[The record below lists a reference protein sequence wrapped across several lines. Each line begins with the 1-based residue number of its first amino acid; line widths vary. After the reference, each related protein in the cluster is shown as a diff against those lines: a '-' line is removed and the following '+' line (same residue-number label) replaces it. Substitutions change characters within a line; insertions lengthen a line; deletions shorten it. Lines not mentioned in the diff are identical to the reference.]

1 MTIWARVLVAFMLV
15 GAWGGMV
22 GFHGDITQLTDQQI
36 ESAIKQRL
44 AMDGRI
50 DATNIHVK
58 VEQGKVTL
66 SGAVVT
72 VDDKGLAE
80 AIVTGTLVGVK
91 SLTNNIAVVP
101 VLVKDEAIRKA
112 VEAALRSVPALLP
125 DKANKIKVSV
135 NDGIVA
141 LKGAVEKPL
150 FRRAAEKAAAS
161 VKGVKSVTN
170 LVEVVGK
177 PRPDNEIEKDVVT
190 YLQWSPLVELENHQ
204 LIAHAHDE
212 LLDAIPLVRTAALLR
227 ATVVREPRATFS
239 LAPGQ
244 PARPDTTTLIRGLYL
259 AGDWIETGLPATIE
273 SAVRS
278 GHWAAEA
285 VLATETRRH

>member
-190 YLQWSPLVELENHQ
+190 YLQWSPLVEL
-204 LIAHAHDE
+204 
-212 LLDAIPLVRTAALLR
+212 DAIDYKVENAVVKLKGSVDHLAHKYALASDL
-227 ATVVREPRATFS
+227 EK
-239 LAPGQ
+239 
-244 PARPDTTTLIRGLYL
+244 IRGVI
-259 AGDWIETGLPATIE
+259 D
-273 SAVRS
+273 VDVS
-278 GHWAAEA
+278 GVSVTKAQKKA
-285 VLATETRRH
+285 